1 MHDNTCIEIVREQ
14 EQKKMHTLSH
24 EMKKKYIERTLISK
38 KVAKKH
44 SKRRLMNTLNTRA
57 QQ

>member
-1 MHDNTCIEIVREQ
+1 MHDDTCIEIVREQ

-38 KVAKKH
+38 KSCKKTF
-44 SKRRLMNTLNTRA
+44 KEKA
-57 QQ
+57 DEYP